1 MTPNTLSHALAALLL
16 SSLSPC
22 LVAQTLT
29 VDPGGVIPAGSTAT
43 VSYTDASRAGQT
55 IVVTVVGGV
64 PPTQQEIFIT
74 LDAKGKGSAPWT
86 APANWPSAYFTGPGG
101 ASLRVAIE

>member
-1 MTPNTLSHALAALLL
+1 MTPTILSQALAALLL
-16 SSLSPC
+16 SALTSTLA
-22 LVAQTLT
+22 AQTLT
-29 VDPGGVIPAGSTAT
+29 VDPGDVIPAGSTAT
-43 VSYTDASRAGQT
+43 VSYTDTSRAGQT

-101 ASLRVAIE
+101 ASLRVAID